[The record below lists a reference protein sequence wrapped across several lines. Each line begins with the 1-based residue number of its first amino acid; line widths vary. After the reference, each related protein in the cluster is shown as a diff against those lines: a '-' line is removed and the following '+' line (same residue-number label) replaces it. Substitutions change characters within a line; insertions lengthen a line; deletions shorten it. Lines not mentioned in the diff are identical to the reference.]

1 MLSVCGT
8 TGDSLATTYT
18 HIMGK
23 NFVRE
28 NTQYLDTKNP
38 RYRNIPK
45 MNVNKPTCTCIGIVV
60 LSPSSVRYLKTRN
73 SALSMVMQHMFAAA
87 S

>member
-1 MLSVCGT
+1 MFSVCGT

-18 HIMGK
+18 YIMGK
-23 NFVRE
+23 NLVSE

-45 MNVNKPTCTCIGIVV
+45 MSVNWPTCTCIGIVV
-60 LSPSSVRYLKTRN
+60 LLPSSVQRSKD
-73 SALSMVMQHMFAAA
+73 
-87 S
+87 

>member
-1 MLSVCGT
+1 MFSVCGT

-18 HIMGK
+18 YITGK
-23 NFVRE
+23 NLVRE

-45 MNVNKPTCTCIGIVV
+45 RSLHWHIRACIGNVV
-60 LSPSSVRYLKTRN
+60 SLPSSVQRSKD
-73 SALSMVMQHMFAAA
+73 
-87 S
+87 